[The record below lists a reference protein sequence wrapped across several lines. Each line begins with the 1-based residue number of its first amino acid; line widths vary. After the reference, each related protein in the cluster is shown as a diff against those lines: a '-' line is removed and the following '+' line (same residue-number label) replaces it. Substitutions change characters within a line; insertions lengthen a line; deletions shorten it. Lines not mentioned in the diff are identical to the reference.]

1 MRLALRLGDMAETRE
16 EENLVECCFGRGW
29 GGVGEAS
36 GIEDLDVCWIGED
49 GVGFVIV

>member
-16 EENLVECCFGRGW
+16 KKNLVERCFSRGW
-29 GGVGEAS
+29 GRIGEA
-36 GIEDLDVCWIGED
+36 GGVEDLDVCWIGED